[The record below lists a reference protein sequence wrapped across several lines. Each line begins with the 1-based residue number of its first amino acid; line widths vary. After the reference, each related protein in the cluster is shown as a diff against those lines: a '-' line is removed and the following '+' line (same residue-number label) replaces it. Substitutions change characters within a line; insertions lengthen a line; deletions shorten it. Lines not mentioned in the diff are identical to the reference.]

1 MRLSAR
7 INGQVEQVKAVEG
20 QLVHAGDVLAVIE
33 PTEYKIAVRRALARL
48 AYAENTAASLYLTAA
63 ITTTTAYG
71 GLNSANAAVK
81 NAAGEKEAAK
91 NLLQADQAVLE
102 QLSAQDGRRRLVEAA
117 VAQDQ
122 QEMLR
127 VQGKLQQAAADLRT
141 AQTAPQQVFL
151 AKAQAHA
158 ADSQI
163 LQGKAELEQATQSH
177 LHYYSLP
184 GYCNRRQ
191 ETRRNRAKFN
201 RLAESNRHRVTRR
214 RLDNGQLQRNATW
227 PLKA

>member
-127 VQGKLQQAAADLRT
+127 VQESSSRQQL
-141 AQTAPQQVFL
+141 
-151 AKAQAHA
+151 
-158 ADSQI
+158 I
-163 LQGKAELEQATQSH
+163 
-177 LHYYSLP
+177 
-184 GYCNRRQ
+184 
-191 ETRRNRAKFN
+191 
-201 RLAESNRHRVTRR
+201 
-214 RLDNGQLQRNATW
+214 
-227 PLKA
+227 